1 MTDSNTVR
9 EDGQP
14 GAPKQA
20 PKVLAKAR
28 DDITWVGVL
37 DACASLARESDTTS
51 ASLDEADRWFSAEN
65 TGKVLA
71 GRARDAVDA
80 PEPLHSCLAV
90 FEAVAHERLAGLD
103 GTQAGERNP
112 KAMAGFLKAL
122 GRCGVVRGRRAGGE
136 PCLAGE
142 RARQRGRALG
152 RALVL
157 MRVDMAMALDAVHVA
172 EAFLADEDRCGR
184 GRQSTLLDAF
194 AGAVEVPGARIEA
207 TLGVL
212 RNFNEWTQECQD
224 YPYTPAPMAWLLGG
238 MRLYMDARTRRLA
251 TECEAWDLGWW
262 DACVEDM
269 AKVVAGWD
277 STQVRQ
283 FRDASRAA
291 NAAVRAFNASKRDGI
306 MQGKAGQ
313 RLSQQRAWAPT
324 EVMRQA
330 SREAKRSVEEALHM
344 AQVARRLGSVQDGH
358 HGDKPAAARRRA

>member
-9 EDGQP
+9 ENGQP

-37 DACASLARESDTTS
+37 DACASLARDSDTTS

-122 GRCGVVRGRRAGGE
+122 GRCGVVRGRRAAEE
-136 PCLAGE
+136 PSQAGWL
-142 RARQRGRALG
+142 ARQRGQALG
-152 RALVL
+152 QALVC
-157 MRVDMAMALDAVHVA
+157 MRVEMEMALDAVHVA
-172 EAFLADEDRCGR
+172 EAFLADEDRVAR
-184 GRQSTLLDAF
+184 GRRSTLLDAF

-212 RNFNEWTQECQD
+212 RNLNEWTQECQD
-224 YPYTPAPMAWLLGG
+224 YPYTPAPLAWLLSG
-238 MRLYMDARTRRLA
+238 MHLYMDGRTRRLA
-251 TECEAWDLGWW
+251 TECEAWDFGWW
-262 DACVEDM
+262 NACVEDM
-269 AKVVAGWD
+269 AKAVAGWD
-277 STQVRQ
+277 SMQARQ

-291 NAAVRAFNASKRDGI
+291 NAAVRAFNASKRDGV
-306 MQGKAGQ
+306 MQGKAGR
-313 RLSQQRAWAPT
+313 RLGQQRAWAPV

-330 SREAKRSVEEALHM
+330 SREARRSVEEALHM
-344 AQVARRLGSVQDGH
+344 ARVARRLVGARGE
-358 HGDKPAAARRRA
+358 HGNSKHAVARRRA